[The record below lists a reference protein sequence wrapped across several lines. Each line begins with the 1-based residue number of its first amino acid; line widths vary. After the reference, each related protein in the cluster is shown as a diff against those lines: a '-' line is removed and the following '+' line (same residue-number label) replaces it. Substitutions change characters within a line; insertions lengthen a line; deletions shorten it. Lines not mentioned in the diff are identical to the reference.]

1 MVQDT
6 GCSSAPDTLECL
18 RAVPYETLQDAINK
32 TPPFL
37 SPNGLDL
44 TWSFS
49 VDGELIQKT
58 LKEYI
63 NDDCY
68 ARIPILGGQVDDE
81 GT

>member
-1 MVQDT
+1 M
-6 GCSSAPDTLECL
+6 
-18 RAVPYETLQDAINK
+18 
-32 TPPFL
+32 
-37 SPNGLDL
+37 
-44 TWSFS
+44 
-49 VDGELIQKT
+49 DGELIQKT